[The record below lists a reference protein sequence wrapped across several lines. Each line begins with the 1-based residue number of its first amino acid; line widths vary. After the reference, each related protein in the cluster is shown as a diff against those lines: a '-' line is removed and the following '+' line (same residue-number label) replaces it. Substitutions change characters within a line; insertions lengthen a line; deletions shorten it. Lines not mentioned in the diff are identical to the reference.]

1 MAWPC
6 GLSDMASALVD
17 SMLLF
22 PRGEATRP
30 QSVVPDP
37 RVLDEA
43 SFFALVNV
51 DQLAFNVTAG
61 DVVARRA
68 RAEDVDDEALA
79 LLVPQRLVD
88 GARVLHVLDSCYFTT
103 QPVLKRTDQ

>member
-51 DQLAFNVTAG
+51 DQLAVNVTAG

-68 RAEDVDDEALA
+68 RAEDVDAPA
-79 LLVPQRLVD
+79 SVPRSVHFLLSSQ
-88 GARVLHVLDSCYFTT
+88 RVLVHC
-103 QPVLKRTDQ
+103 

>member
-1 MAWPC
+1 
-6 GLSDMASALVD
+6 
-17 SMLLF
+17 MLLF

-51 DQLAFNVTAG
+51 EQLADNVTAG